1 MPIDRPTIAVVIPCY
16 NEEITIVKVIKDF
29 QSTVPDAIIYV
40 INNNSTDNSAMLA
53 EKAGA
58 IVYNC
63 TYQGKGNV
71 IRYAFTKIDA
81 EIYIIADGDDQCDV
95 KVLPDALKKF
105 LLDDLDML
113 NLVRIADSK
122 SSYRYGHAWGNKIL
136 TRLTN
141 FLFQNKCSDIL
152 GGYRLFSRRYAKSF
166 PGHSKGFEIE
176 IELSIFAYQMRL
188 PTNEIQIPFRARP
201 IGSVSKLHTIKDGIK
216 ILLTI
221 IYLFTNEKPITFFGG
236 MASILGILGLYWIID
251 IWIEFLKISAVPRF
265 PTLIFAVT
273 LLLLSLL
280 LLATGLIIHY
290 IQRNTLEQ
298 RRYAYL
304 NVEGKN

>member
-1 MPIDRPTIAVVIPCY
+1 MQPRRIAVIIPCY
-16 NEEITIVKVIKDF
+16 NEELTIVKVVKDCK
-29 QSTVPDAIIYV
+29 STIPNAVIYV
-40 INNNSTDNSAMLA
+40 INNNSTDNSAELA

-58 IVYNC
+58 TVYNC

-81 EIYIIADGDDQCDV
+81 DIYIIADGDDQCDM
-95 KVLPDALKKF
+95 KVIPDALKKF
-105 LLDDLDML
+105 ISEDLDML
-113 NLVRIADSK
+113 NLIRVADSQ

-136 TRLTN
+136 TGLAN

-152 GGYRLFSRRYAKSF
+152 GGYRLFSKRYAKSF

-188 PTNEIQIPFRARP
+188 PTSEIQIPYRARP
-201 IGSVSKLHTIKDGIK
+201 IGSVSKLHTIKDGIR

-236 MASILGILGLYWIID
+236 IASIFGILGLYWIID

-273 LLLLSLL
+273 FLLLSLL
-280 LLATGLIIHY
+280 LLTTGLMIHY
-290 IQRNTLEQ
+290 IQRNTFEQ

-304 NVEGKN
+304 NVEEKN